1 MDKVFKFY
9 TEDLAVRASF
19 VDSTS
24 ICRTVAKRQGTDP
37 LATIA
42 IGRLLTG
49 TILMA
54 SQLWENQSLSIR
66 LEGNGPLGHLYAECS
81 FEGKARCYI
90 TNPQIPAD
98 SLSPEKL
105 NLRSA
110 IGEGIL
116 VVSRNLPFQKQPQTG
131 IVPIVSGEISQDL
144 AFYLQQSHQIPSVVS
159 LTVTLDDKGEV
170 KLAGGVLL
178 ELIPGAPDSVISTLE
193 KRARETTPLSKQ
205 LLERASPESIVQGY
219 VHQSALKPVDYPY
232 NLDFSCRCSE
242 EKVERTLSLMGKG
255 TLSEM
260 ILKQED
266 AKAKCEFCG
275 QHYTVPLSRLK
286 EILHS
291 KKD

>member
-1 MDKVFKFY
+1 MDTVYKFY
-9 TEDLAVRASF
+9 TEDLALRASF
-19 VDSTS
+19 VNSTS
-24 ICRTVAKRQGTDP
+24 ICREVAKRQGTDP

-54 SQLWENQSLSIR
+54 SQLWEKQSLSIR
-66 LEGNGPLGHLYAECS
+66 LEGDGPLGHLYAECS
-81 FEGKARCYI
+81 FEGNARCYI
-90 TNPQIPAD
+90 TNPQITAG
-98 SLSPEKL
+98 SLPPEKL
-105 NLRSA
+105 NLKSA

-159 LTVTLDDKGEV
+159 LTVTLNEKGEI

-178 ELIPGAPDSVISTLE
+178 ELIPGAPDSIISILE
-193 KRARETTPLSKQ
+193 QRTREALPLSRQ
-205 LLERASPESIVQGY
+205 LAEQASPEEIVKSY
-219 VHQSALKPVDYPY
+219 VHSSPLKTVDHPYPVK
-232 NLDFSCRCSE
+232 FTCRCSE
-242 EKVERTLSLMGKG
+242 EKVEKTLSLMGKA

-260 ILKQED
+260 ILKGED
-266 AKAKCEFCG
+266 VKAKCEFCG
-275 QHYTVPLSRLK
+275 QHYTVAVARLR

-291 KKD
+291 KED

>member
-19 VDSTS
+19 FNSTS
-24 ICRTVAKRQGTDP
+24 LCQEVAQRQGTDP

-54 SQLWENQSLSIR
+54 SQLWENQSLSVR

-81 FEGKARCYI
+81 FEGNARCYVS
-90 TNPQIPAD
+90 NPQIPPSA
-98 SLSPEKL
+98 LSAEKL
-105 NLRSA
+105 NLKSA
-110 IGEGIL
+110 VGEGLLI
-116 VVSRNLPFQKQPQTG
+116 VGRTLPFQKQPQTG

-159 LTVTLDDKGEV
+159 LTVTLNEHGGV

-178 ELIPGAPDSVISTLE
+178 ELIPGAPDSTISTLE
-193 KRARETTPLSKQ
+193 QRAKEATPLSKQ
-205 LLERASPESIVQGY
+205 LLDGASPEEIVREY
-219 VHQSALKPVDYPY
+219 LHPSPLKCVDHPHSVK
-232 NLDFSCRCSE
+232 FTCRCSM

-260 ILKQED
+260 VLKGED
-266 AKAKCEFCG
+266 IEVKCEFCA
-275 QHYTVPLSRLK
+275 LK
-286 EILHS
+286 YNVSISKLREILHS
-291 KKD
+291 KEN